1 MEFFVVLNHN
11 SPISMSLWQPA
22 QTKIWLTKNRH
33 IYNFSKCSMHNNSQV
48 NDKHIT
54 SCEIKTHDR
63 SNLIL
68 VRLGTDPMKHG
79 TSTLFFILNCTKTL
93 LWDDYYEIGFCFQE
107 RDRWEYLS
115 ASCRGE
121 VWTFHVSTTKV
132 NISIQQKH

>member
-1 MEFFVVLNHN
+1 MLFWIITLPFPWVYDNQLKQKSDLPKIAIFTI
-11 SPISMSLWQPA
+11 SPNVPCTVTARLMTNTLHHV
-22 QTKIWLTKNRH
+22 KLK
-33 IYNFSKCSMHNNSQV
+33 
-48 NDKHIT
+48 
-54 SCEIKTHDR
+54 HDR